1 MACAKTR
8 FSLAAAALI
17 ALAACGKKPAEPAP
31 SEPAGGADEA
41 AQTLEPAAAASSSD
55 WTDARADFASPE
67 GAVMGSVTFE
77 DGIGGVV
84 MRIDMIGLSPGW
96 HGIHLHVVG
105 DCSDGAD
112 GFKAS
117 GGHIN
122 PDNVEHGLLNPSGS
136 HRADIPNL
144 LADDAGRAKAE
155 FFRAGVHLRP
165 SEEAAAI
172 NGPFPLVDDDGFA
185 VIVHANPDDHLTQPI
200 GGAGERVAC
209 AAVNE

>member
-31 SEPAGGADEA
+31 A
-41 AQTLEPAAAASSSD
+41 EPAAAEHTDAIAPAPAAPTAT
-55 WTDARADFASPE
+55 WTDARADFVSPQ
-67 GAVMGSVTFE
+67 GAVMGSVTFQ

-155 FFRAGVHLRP
+155 FFRAGLHLRP
-165 SEEAAAI
+165 SEEAAAA
-172 NGPFPLVDDDGFA
+172 NGPFPLIDDDGFA
-185 VIVHANPDDHLTQPI
+185 VIVHENPDDHLTQPI
-200 GGAGERVAC
+200 GGAGARVAC
-209 AAVNE
+209 AAVR